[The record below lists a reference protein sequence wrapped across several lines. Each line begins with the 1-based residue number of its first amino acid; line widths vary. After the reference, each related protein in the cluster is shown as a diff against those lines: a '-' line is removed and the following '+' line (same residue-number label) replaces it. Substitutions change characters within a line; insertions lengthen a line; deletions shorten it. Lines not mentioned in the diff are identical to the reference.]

1 MDIEFNI
8 ELPAGDVDDWNNW
21 EERCFRLELNY
32 TPYKPANWHG
42 PEDPAEFEVL
52 SVEEE
57 INGKWEAT
65 DLEDEDLVRLV
76 GLAED
81 LNEKEADEWFSS
93 KIIEIAE
100 DQLLKEADEGYRY

>member
-8 ELPAGDVDDWNNW
+8 ELPVGDDWV
-21 EERCFRLELNY
+21 ERCFRLELNY

-57 INGKWEAT
+57 VNGKWEAT
-65 DLEDEDLVRLV
+65 GLEDEDLVRLV
-76 GLAED
+76 GIAED
-81 LNEKEADEWFSS
+81 LNEEQADEWFCN
-93 KIIEIAE
+93 KVIQLAE
-100 DQLLKEADEGYRY
+100 EAEASYEDRY